1 MYKILLPAL
10 AVIGLSAC
18 DDFWD
23 REGVGFTGINGE
35 PRTITAEK
43 GGAEYVSRRGGVPA
57 ELAGQPVIRVAA
69 ETQDLS
75 DLAGVAIANGGRD
88 LNTAVEVGGGDGIL
102 MLSQV
107 EVNGIL
113 FAVLR
118 SPVGTNGKIAGDQG
132 APFASSV
139 PRLTGCLVSGDA
151 YQAGTSKSQTS
162 GYAVPVNCR

>member
-1 MYKILLPAL
+1 MYKILLPAI

-18 DDFWD
+18 DDIWD

-43 GGAEYVSRRGGVPA
+43 GGADYVSRRGGVPA
-57 ELAGQPVIRVAA
+57 ELAGHPVIRVNVDA
-69 ETQDLS
+69 QDLTE
-75 DLAGVAIANGGRD
+75 LAGVAIANGGRD
-88 LNTAVEVGGGDGIL
+88 LNTAVEVGGGDGTL

-107 EVNGIL
+107 DVNGIL

-118 SPVGTNGKIAGDQG
+118 TPVGTNDKIAGDQG

-151 YQAGTSKSQTS
+151 YQAGTSDKQTS
-162 GYAVPVNCR
+162 GYAVPLNCR